1 MAKHMLQYE
10 FAVTIV
16 GLFEARTDIQ
26 GIAMSMSIVICQFL
40 KLLVEFSSCWPSVA
54 RFSNFESDESPLG

>member
-26 GIAMSMSIVICQFL
+26 GIATSMCIVICQFQ
-40 KLLVEFSSCWPSVA
+40 KLLVEFGSWPSVA